1 MESVSLQI
9 NLPQLSDV
17 LALYESV
24 GWTAYTANPQ
34 ALYQAVENSWY
45 RYFLWKRE
53 KLIGLLRAVSDGQ
66 TIVYVQ
72 DLLIHPDYQ
81 RKGLGKALLTRL
93 REDTTHIR
101 QLVLLTDNSPEITA
115 FYKNCG
121 LFPAQKAG
129 CICFLKI
136 Q

>member
-1 MESVSLQI
+1 MESISLQT
-9 NLPQLSDV
+9 NLPQLPDI

-34 ALYQAVENSWY
+34 ILFRAVENCRY
-45 RYFLWKRE
+45 RYFLWKGGQ
-53 KLIGLLRAVSDGQ
+53 LIGLLRAVGDGE

-81 RKGLGKALLTRL
+81 RKGLGRTLLNRL
-93 REDTTHIR
+93 RTDTAHIR
-101 QLVLLTDNSPEITA
+101 QLVLLTDNSPETTA
-115 FYKNCG
+115 FYESCG